1 MRSVAPM
8 PAGLSCHTGTR
19 TAAARRSHP
28 AAGPSAPTPCGCW
41 ERLPSAEG
49 RGGAESVAETGSEV
63 LVKGGRVRRLRAC
76 GVGRRRSLRAQTWRR
91 SGERQ
96 AECGA
101 SRPRSPVPGASSGAR
116 ASSPPRQALG
126 PLQDTLWALSYLPT
140 EGGRVRSPAQRGQAS
155 GVRPPGS
162 GFRTP
167 RLAWAGP
174 PRPSVP

>member
-1 MRSVAPM
+1 M

-63 LVKGGRVRRLRAC
+63 LVKGGGVRRLRAC
-76 GVGRRRSLRAQTWRR
+76 GVGRGRSPRAQTWRR
-91 SGERQ
+91 SGERP
-96 AECGA
+96 AE
-101 SRPRSPVPGASSGAR
+101 PPVPVPGASSGAR

-126 PLQDTLWALSYLPT
+126 PLQDTLLALSYLPT
-140 EGGRVRSPAQRGQAS
+140 EGGRVRSPAQRGRA
-155 GVRPPGS
+155 
-162 GFRTP
+162 
-167 RLAWAGP
+167 AW
-174 PRPSVP
+174 